1 MKNRILLQV
10 KITVCWVLFLAIFW
24 TGCTK
29 KSFEDRNIDPTRLT
43 SLSPSDVKSLFPSA
57 EYAGMNTGPGSVDYQ
72 QAQNLFADMFCQY
85 FAGTQTAF
93 SSLRYVIQQSW
104 VTYQWR
110 STYLYAMPAL
120 VNIIKETKTPE
131 TITLNAIARI
141 WKVFVLHRTTDYFG
155 PIPYSNIGVASTS
168 IPYDS
173 QQSIYMDFFKELN
186 EAANDLK
193 NNLNVP
199 SYGVQDVIFNGD
211 NAKWLKFANTLRLR
225 LALRISDVEPAMAQ
239 QEADSALANGIMT
252 DFSDDAYLAV
262 SAPND
267 YNGLSRI
274 ASWNEFRMS
283 ANMQSLLVGYNDP
296 RLSKFFQPAVNT
308 GLYTGLRQGM
318 VPAEQTLPQNDYNN
332 ASNLSVP
339 FTSDDM
345 FITPM
350 PVMHSA
356 EAYFLRAQGALKGW
370 DMGGTA
376 EELYNEGIEM
386 SLRTWGI
393 TDNSVINNYINGT
406 SLPMAPG
413 GYFNTPALTNIPVKF
428 SSDPALELEQ
438 VLTQKY
444 LALYPDGF
452 EAWAEMR
459 QTGFPKFYP
468 LIHSDNPDVPA
479 DSMIRRIPF
488 LTFDRQLNGPA
499 VDSAVSLLKGP
510 DNAATRLWWDVK

>member
-296 RLSKFFQPAVNT
+296 RLSKFFQPAV
-308 GLYTGLRQGM
+308 
-318 VPAEQTLPQNDYNN
+318 
-332 ASNLSVP
+332 
-339 FTSDDM
+339 
-345 FITPM
+345 
-350 PVMHSA
+350 
-356 EAYFLRAQGALKGW
+356 
-370 DMGGTA
+370 
-376 EELYNEGIEM
+376 
-386 SLRTWGI
+386 
-393 TDNSVINNYINGT
+393 
-406 SLPMAPG
+406 
-413 GYFNTPALTNIPVKF
+413 
-428 SSDPALELEQ
+428 
-438 VLTQKY
+438 
-444 LALYPDGF
+444 
-452 EAWAEMR
+452 
-459 QTGFPKFYP
+459 
-468 LIHSDNPDVPA
+468 
-479 DSMIRRIPF
+479 
-488 LTFDRQLNGPA
+488 
-499 VDSAVSLLKGP
+499 
-510 DNAATRLWWDVK
+510 